1 MFAVFF
7 RGLIAVVVSML
18 LMTQAMAAQVSGLFE
33 SERLV
38 VDQSPEARAAEV
50 ARGLAEVLV
59 KVSGHEDTL
68 QSEPIQAMLGQA
80 EQYLAQ
86 FSYQDNPLAEVELGS
101 EGEVASDSGQAGRS
115 SQTGNAGQ
123 EGASAN
129 ENVDDSAPL
138 PKRYR
143 LIMQFD
149 SASVMQVLNQA
160 QQAVWGSNR
169 PSVLIWL
176 AVEGSNRRFIVNSD
190 NNPLLTELLESSAER
205 RGVPITL
212 PLMDLKD
219 EQVITVSDIWGQFGD
234 RIAAASV
241 RYSADATYTGRFYKD
256 GEGQW
261 QGHWLLQVGKERKAI
276 ALNNARLGG
285 LFRESVDVLA
295 EELANK
301 YAVVNKP
308 GKSGE
313 YRFAVKGVESVEG
326 YARLNRYLNSLQVV
340 ERVEVTRLDDA
351 SIGYKVVLKGD
362 SDQFLSVL
370 KLDSFL
376 RLDES
381 SMVNSEVD
389 FFWQGQR

>member
-7 RGLIAVVVSML
+7 RGLMAVVVSML
-18 LMTQAMAAQVSGLFE
+18 LTTQAMAAQVSGLFE

-59 KVSGHEDTL
+59 KVSGHEGTL
-68 QSEPIQAMLGQA
+68 QAEPIQAMLGQA

-101 EGEVASDSGQAGRS
+101 EGEAASDSGQA
-115 SQTGNAGQ
+115 GNAGQ

-129 ENVDDSAPL
+129 ENVDASAPL

-256 GEGQW
+256 GEGKW
-261 QGHWLLQVGKERKAI
+261 QGRWLLQVGKERKAI
-276 ALNNARLGG
+276 ARNNARLGG

-308 GKSGE
+308 GKAGE
-313 YRFAVKGVESVEG
+313 YRFAVKGIESVEG

-351 SIGYKVVLKGD
+351 SIGYKVALKGN

>member
-7 RGLIAVVVSML
+7 RGLMAVVVSML
-18 LMTQAMAAQVSGLFE
+18 LTTQAMAAQVSGLFE

-59 KVSGHEDTL
+59 KVSGHEGTL
-68 QSEPIQAMLGQA
+68 QAEPIQAMLGQA

-101 EGEVASDSGQAGRS
+101 EGEAASDSGQAGN
-115 SQTGNAGQ
+115 TGQ

-129 ENVDDSAPL
+129 ENVDASAPL

-256 GEGQW
+256 GEGKW
-261 QGHWLLQVGKERKAI
+261 QGRWLLQVGKERKAI

-308 GKSGE
+308 GKAGE
-313 YRFAVKGVESVEG
+313 YRFAVKGIESVEG

-351 SIGYKVVLKGD
+351 SIGYKVALKGN

>member
-7 RGLIAVVVSML
+7 RGLITVLAGML
-18 LMTQAMAAQVSGLFE
+18 LAMQAMAAQVGGLFE

-38 VDQSPEARAAEV
+38 VDQSPEVRTAEV
-50 ARGLAEVLV
+50 TRGLEEVLV
-59 KVSGHEDTL
+59 KVSGHQATL
-68 QSEPIQAMLGQA
+68 QAEPIKVMLAQA

-86 FSYQDNPLAEVELGS
+86 FSYHDNPLAEVQLDADDS
-101 EGEVASDSGQAGRS
+101 VASEAKD
-115 SQTGNAGQ
+115 GNA
-123 EGASAN
+123 ASL
-129 ENVDDSAPL
+129 V
-138 PKRYR
+138 KRYK

-160 QQAVWGSNR
+160 QQPIWGTNR

-176 AVEGSNRRFIVNSD
+176 AVEGSNRRFVVNNDS
-190 NNPLLTELLESSAER
+190 NPLLSELLQDAAQR
-205 RGVPITL
+205 RGLSVDL

-219 EQVITVSDIWGQFGD
+219 EQMITVSDIWGQFGD
-234 RIAAASV
+234 RIAAASK
-241 RYSADATYTGRFYKD
+241 RYSADATYTGRFFKD
-256 GEGQW
+256 AEGKW
-261 QGHWLLQVGKERKAI
+261 QGRWLLQIGKERKAI
-276 ALNNARLGG
+276 AVSHSRLGT
-285 LFRESVDVLA
+285 LFSNSVDVLA

-308 GKSGE
+308 GKVGE
-313 YRFAVKGVESVEG
+313 YQFAVKGVESVEA

-351 SIGYKVVLKGD
+351 AIGYRVALKGT

-376 RLDES
+376 KLDES
-381 SMVNSEVD
+381 SMVNQEVD
-389 FFWQGQR
+389 FFWQGQQR

>member
-7 RGLIAVVVSML
+7 RGLMGVAVSML
-18 LMTQAMAAQVSGLFE
+18 LAMQVMAAQVSGLFE

-38 VDQSPEARAAEV
+38 VDQSPEARATEV
-50 ARGLAEVLV
+50 TLGLAEVLV
-59 KVSGHEDTL
+59 KVSGHEETL
-68 QSEPIQAMLGQA
+68 QSEPIQAMLVQA
-80 EQYLAQ
+80 EQYLVQ
-86 FSYQDNPLAEVELGS
+86 FSYQDNPLAEVELSAESETVSGTAGVS
-101 EGEVASDSGQAGRS
+101 NASQEGE
-115 SQTGNAGQ
+115 
-123 EGASAN
+123 GA
-129 ENVDDSAPL
+129 DGL

-143 LIMQFD
+143 LTMQFD

-160 QQAVWGSNR
+160 QQAVWGTNR

-176 AVEGSNRRFIVNSD
+176 AIEGGNRRFIVNSD
-190 NNPLLTELLESSAER
+190 DNPLLTELLESSAER
-205 RGVPITL
+205 RGVPVTL

-219 EQVITVSDIWGQFGD
+219 EQLITVSDIWGQFGD
-234 RIAAASV
+234 RISAASV

-256 GEGQW
+256 GKGKW
-261 QGHWLLQVGKERKAI
+261 QARWLLRIGKERKTI
-276 ALNNARLGG
+276 ALNNARLEG
-285 LFRESVDVLA
+285 LFRDSVDVLA

-301 YAVVNKP
+301 YAVVNKL
-308 GKSGE
+308 GKAGE

-351 SIGYKVVLKGD
+351 AIGYKVVLKGN

-381 SMVNSEVD
+381 SMVNSEVN
-389 FFWQGQR
+389 FFWQSQR